1 MAKSI
6 TLQKGKYGY
15 GLKMGTGRLKK
26 QSILLPA
33 NSDGS
38 PDYAYMEAFMRSVEK
53 ELLDKYS
60 QYIANREMGGG
71 R

>member
-6 TLQKGKYGY
+6 TLQKDKYGY

-38 PDYAYMEAFMRSVEK
+38 PDYAFMERFMKTQEVK
-53 ELLDKYS
+53 LMELYVNNKLKRC
-60 QYIANREMGGG
+60 QFE
-71 R
+71 